1 MTERLASLPLRLI
14 MSTEI
19 EPNAMVEVD
28 FTSQDQE
35 SRGMQHSGPATTS
48 SNAHSAKRTLNTL
61 VPESPAWTVRF
72 DRFVQ
77 QHRLVVWLFGGVI
90 ASVCGLI
97 IGFALGNAW
106 YGVGAFGLTGWYV
119 KWLDEILQDKQAD
132 DGPGSVSVRI
142 LVAGWTKAE
151 REQDIA
157 DAEIGISSWSRT
169 GGRAGPRV

>member
-35 SRGMQHSGPATTS
+35 SRDSGQFYLHLVLPPD
-48 SNAHSAKRTLNTL
+48 TL